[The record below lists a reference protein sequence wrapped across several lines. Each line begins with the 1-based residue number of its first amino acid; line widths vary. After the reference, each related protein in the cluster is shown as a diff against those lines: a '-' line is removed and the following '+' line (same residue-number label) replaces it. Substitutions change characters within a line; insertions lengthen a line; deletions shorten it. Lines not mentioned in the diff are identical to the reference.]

1 MNDEYSDLSQEMFH
15 LMQTMRRMSLVKMK
29 SQHGIQHGQGHV
41 LGMLMKHNDVAQK
54 ELAQWLNIRPAS
66 LTDLL
71 EKLERD
77 QLIVRS
83 RDQNDRRVVRVS
95 ITEKGQQI
103 VRQNIQVRREIE
115 ATMFGSLSGSE
126 IQTMT
131 AILQK
136 MSQSLQQQIKK
147 AGDGQ

>member
-1 MNDEYSDLSQEMFH
+1 MA
-15 LMQTMRRMSLVKMK
+15 
-29 SQHGIQHGQGHV
+29 QHPPSFVNGST
-41 LGMLMKHNDVAQK
+41 
-54 ELAQWLNIRPAS
+54 W
-66 LTDLL
+66 
-71 EKLERD
+71 KLERD

-126 IQTMT
+126 IKTMT
-131 AILQK
+131 VILQK

-147 AGDGQ
+147 AGDGQW

>member
-1 MNDEYSDLSQEMFH
+1 
-15 LMQTMRRMSLVKMK
+15 MK
-29 SQHGIQHGQGHV
+29 SQHGIHHGQGHV

-131 AILQK
+131 TILQK

-147 AGDGQ
+147 AGDGQW

>member
-15 LMQTMRRMSLVKMK
+15 LIQTMRRMSLVKMK
-29 SQHGIQHGQGHV
+29 SQHGIHHGQGHV